1 MSTLAATELRISAAV
16 EEADPDGVLTWR
28 YQSLRRGGYDPD
40 AAARLANA
48 RNVDLHEAVELR
60 ERGCNVR
67 LALRILL

>member
-1 MSTLAATELRISAAV
+1 MSILEATELRISAAV
-16 EEADPDGVLTWR
+16 EEADADGVLTWR

-48 RNVDLHEAVELR
+48 RNVDLHRAVDLR
-60 ERGCNVR
+60 QRGCDAT

>member
-60 ERGCNVR
+60 QRGCNAT

>member
-1 MSTLAATELRISAAV
+1 MSILETAELRIAAAV
-16 EEADPDGVLTWR
+16 EEADADGVLTWR

-48 RNVDLHEAVELR
+48 RSVDLHQAVELR
-60 ERGCNVR
+60 QRGCAST